1 MGGMRMRAVAVLT
14 TLAACDLVFKVN
26 VPAAG
31 DGGGGDMG
39 QGADMLDMGGVP
51 DFDGDTIPDAT
62 DNCPLD
68 RNGPN
73 DLDNQ
78 ADFDGDGVGDDCDPD
93 KDHGREHLVAF
104 DPLNVESASWGF
116 AGTWT
121 VAPGGGFVQSDDTG
135 FGLALFQT
143 TFKNPFVELRLRDIA
158 GADPGVAHHAGAFAI
173 TLGGGANPS
182 DGVACVVT
190 LDRGNGDELLVFR
203 RVNNGDSPTSAAV
216 GGSGDIELRF
226 SSVLFDHN
234 VPANPLGPQCDMIRP
249 DADGTLGFG
258 LQAPVT
264 AQIGLWTDHASA
276 TFLGVMIVELD
287 L

>member
-1 MGGMRMRAVAVLT
+1 MRSLVMVVALLGG
-14 TLAACDLVFKVN
+14 CDLVFKVN

-31 DGGGGDMG
+31 DGGGSDMG
-39 QGADMLDMGGVP
+39 QGGDTTGDMGGVA

-93 KDHGREHLVAF
+93 KDHPREHLAVF
-104 DPLNVESASWGF
+104 DPLNVMSASWGF
-116 AGTWT
+116 AGVWS
-121 VAPGGGFVQSDDTG
+121 VAPNGGFVQSDETS
-135 FGLALFQT
+135 FGLALHET
-143 TFKNPFVELRLRDIA
+143 MFKNPFIELKLRDIG
-158 GADPGVAHHAGAFAI
+158 GADAGVAHHAGAFAI
-173 TLGGGANPS
+173 TRGGSANPS

-190 LDRGNGDELLVFR
+190 LDRGQGDELLLFR
-203 RVNNGDSPTSAAV
+203 RVANGDSPTSAAV

-226 SSVLFDHN
+226 SSVEFDHL
-234 VPANPLGPQCDMIRP
+234 VPANPLGPHCDMIRN
-249 DADGTLGFG
+249 DANGMLGFG
-258 LQAPVT
+258 LQQPVT

-276 TFLGVMIVELD
+276 TFLGVMIVEVD
-287 L
+287 P